1 MRAKVQHQW
10 KQTHEP
16 LDGETYNFILYS
28 SLSRQNKDFNSRTYV
43 CEVSYVDVICFLDT
57 ISVNTL
63 FLEELCINENATVS
77 PEEINIEAIH
87 DSDHKLPAAETEISN
102 SKDTIVSEKDD
113 TRAASVAPDEEPNA
127 EKTTLTTDNDV
138 EMKETHHEKTQKSQ
152 ESVKTQPSYRTKE
165 SPLKHSATK
174 NMDDEIEAK
183 RIRLQRQ
190 NSKSSINKITTPQ
203 LSTIVKERDLKYS
216 PRSVPK
222 IKKIESVHYNVT
234 PLMSIPKPIQRSIV
248 TASSMFS
255 PMHYEYCDSNI
266 SSIDQDFVSKGYNSN

>member
-1 MRAKVQHQW
+1 M
-10 KQTHEP
+10 
-16 LDGETYNFILYS
+16 
-28 SLSRQNKDFNSRTYV
+28 
-43 CEVSYVDVICFLDT
+43 SYVDIICFLDT

-87 DSDHKLPAAETEISN
+87 DSDHKLSAVETEMSN
-102 SKDTIVSEKDD
+102 SKNTIVSEKDD
-113 TRAASVAPDEEPNA
+113 TRAASVTPEPSA
-127 EKTTLTTDNDV
+127 EKATLTTDNDV

-174 NMDDEIEAK
+174 NVEDEIEAK

-190 NSKSSINKITTPQ
+190 NSKDSINKIATPQ
-203 LSTIVKERDLKYS
+203 LSTIVKEMDLKYS
-216 PRSVPK
+216 PLSVPK
-222 IKKIESVHYNVT
+222 IKKVESVHYNVT
-234 PLMSIPKPIQRSIV
+234 PLMPIPKPIQRSTV

-266 SSIDQDFVSKGYNSN
+266 SSIDQDFASKGYNYN